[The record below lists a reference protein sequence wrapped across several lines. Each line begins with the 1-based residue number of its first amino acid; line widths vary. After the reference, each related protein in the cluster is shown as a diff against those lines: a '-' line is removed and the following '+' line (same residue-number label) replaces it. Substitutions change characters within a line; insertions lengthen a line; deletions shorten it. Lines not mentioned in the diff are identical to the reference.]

1 MKRTNP
7 DSFLKI
13 VVYTSAAYEDLNLSK
28 PTYRGK
34 NVKVLNVEKIAED
47 NGTPLFCYELVFV
60 N

>member
-28 PTYRGK
+28 PTYRNK
-34 NVKVLNVEKIAED
+34 RVKVLNVEKIAYD

-60 N
+60 D